1 MEIGPNERYVCLTG
15 KPPKRRKARFLSITP
30 TQLERCLDLTPRPD
44 STLVVWLLVLNAH
57 RVTRGTEFQ
66 FTPKWT
72 QGIRLPSRSIHSALS
87 RLEAAGLIDV
97 RRQRGKS
104 PFVSVRPVEAS
115 ADE

>member
-30 TQLERCLDLTPRPD
+30 SQLDRYLAQLPSLDF
-44 STLVVWLLVLNAH
+44 TLVVWLLVLNAH
-57 RVTRGTEFQ
+57 RVSRESEFR
-66 FTPKWT
+66 FSPKWF
-72 QGIRLPSRSIHSALS
+72 QGIRLPSRSVHRALS

-104 PFVSVRPVEAS
+104 PFVSVRPMEAS
-115 ADE
+115 TDE